1 MSQLAVTGGG
11 DSSFIRF
18 LALTSFSLYRRLAG
32 APQDFLALD
41 KSISPEL
48 SSLYNNLIQ
57 FPLIGQAQVITY
69 NIPELSP
76 SDPHMVCITIDAIYL
91 LLYTY
96 MLRLNS
102 PQILDRETLAL
113 IQVRAALWGGGA
125 DSYIV
130 LRD

>member
-1 MSQLAVTGGG
+1 MIQYANNSLVRHHTPHVTAKL
-11 DSSFIRF
+11 SLVARTQVFSP
-18 LALTSFSLYRRLAG
+18 ALTWLAG

-76 SDPHMVCITIDAIYL
+76 SDPHMVCVHQ
-91 LLYTY
+91 
-96 MLRLNS
+96 R
-102 PQILDRETLAL
+102 R
-113 IQVRAALWGGGA
+113 RF
-125 DSYIV
+125 
-130 LRD
+130 

>member
-1 MSQLAVTGGG
+1 MIQYASNSLVRTTPHVTAKL
-11 DSSFIRF
+11 SLVARTQVFSP
-18 LALTSFSLYRRLAG
+18 ALTWLAG

-76 SDPHMVCITIDAIYL
+76 SDPHMVAFTND
-91 LLYTY
+91 
-96 MLRLNS
+96 
-102 PQILDRETLAL
+102 D
-113 IQVRAALWGGGA
+113 GF
-125 DSYIV
+125 
-130 LRD
+130 